1 MLKASIIIA
10 FYNDIKS
17 LKMILS
23 ALNNQYQNNFEVIIA
38 DDGSRDE
45 IVGQIKDLI
54 TDISYPIQHVW
65 HKDNGFRKNR
75 ILNKAL
81 LKAQYDYLIFI
92 DGDCIPQDNF
102 VRDHLDHAT
111 QETCL
116 NGRRADLS
124 PSVSQ
129 TIRGDGSTPPNKLF
143 KTYFKDII
151 ADYLRGNGKNIE
163 KGLRVTNPS
172 ISHWLNNKNKGLVG
186 CNFSLFKS
194 SLLNINGFDE
204 RYESPGVGE
213 DSDIE
218 FRLRLDGIKVKN
230 IFYMAN
236 QIHLYHQVRFRDS
249 INKEMFM
256 EVQRNEQKYT
266 PYGINQE

>member
-1 MLKASIIIA
+1 
-10 FYNDIKS
+10 
-17 LKMILS
+17 MILS
-23 ALNNQYQNNFEVIIA
+23 ALNNQYRNDFEVVIA
-38 DDGSRDE
+38 DDGSCNH
-45 IVGQIKDLI
+45 IVGQIKAVLSDF
-54 TDISYPIQHVW
+54 SYPIQHIW
-65 HKDNGFRKNR
+65 HEDNGFRKNR

-81 LKAQYDYLIFI
+81 LQAKYDYLIFI

-102 VRDHLDHAT
+102 VRDHLDHAVKK
-111 QETCL
+111 TCL

-129 TIRGDGSTPPNKLF
+129 SIRDDESTPPNQLF
-143 KTYFKDII
+143 KTYFKDIA

-163 KGLRVTNPS
+163 KGLRITNS
-172 ISHWLNNKNKGLVG
+172 TLSHYLNNKKKKKGLVG

-218 FRLRLDGIKVKN
+218 FRLRLDGVKIEN

-236 QIHLYHQVRFRDS
+236 QIHLYHKELPRSEVNLSLFRQ
-249 INKEMFM
+249 IQEKRQYF
-256 EVQRNEQKYT
+256 T
-266 PYGINQE
+266 PFGIIKG